1 MARCKVCGAH
11 GLLLKVND
19 EGKCL
24 ACVTKELDATRAK
37 ITPEIAALAD
47 LKEKIAEYTQQKNQ
61 AEREYRD
68 AADELSGL
76 QKQITDVSDRLEYE
90 SFGLYEPK
98 YDFAKSEEYKE
109 KLNSIRIRQKAMIK
123 GNNAVICHTEWM
135 VHDSKTKGKAMT
147 KELCKLFL
155 RAFNSECDDIVSSV
169 KFSNIERGEQRI
181 KSSYDAI
188 NKLGTICTID
198 INPIYFGLKLEE
210 LHLAYEY
217 QCKKQE
223 EKEAAAEL
231 RAQQREEAKAKKEME
246 EARKAAEKERKH
258 YMQALESL
266 QAQMKDTPNDP
277 DLLEKQKELASHL
290 DDINGK
296 LEDIDYR
303 QNNQRAGY
311 VYIISNIGAFG
322 EGVYKIG
329 MTRRL
334 DPMERVYELGDASV
348 PFFFDVHAMIF
359 SEDAPKLEAS
369 LHQAFADKRVN
380 MVNTRREYFRVSLDE
395 IKKVVRENHDK
406 TVEFTDEPQAQQY
419 RESLLMS
426 KQSPA

>member
-1 MARCKVCGAH
+1 MARCKVCGSH
-11 GLLLKVND
+11 GLMLKVND

-24 ACVTKELDATRAK
+24 TCVTKELTETRAK
-37 ITPEIAALAD
+37 ITPDIATIAD

-61 AEREYRD
+61 AQRAYQD
-68 AADELSGL
+68 AAYELSRL
-76 QKQITDVSDRLEYE
+76 QKQVTDVSERIEYE

-98 YDFAKSEEYKE
+98 YDFAKSEEYKAR
-109 KLNSIRIRQKAMIK
+109 LDSIRIRQKAMIK
-123 GNNAVICHTEWM
+123 GNNAVICHTDWM
-135 VHDSKTKGKAMT
+135 VHDSKEKGKAMT

-155 RAFNSECDDIVSSV
+155 RAFNSECDDIVSGV

-188 NKLGTICTID
+188 NKLGTVCTID

-266 QAQMKDTPNDP
+266 QAQMKASPDDP

-290 DDINGK
+290 DEINGK

-426 KQSPA
+426 R